1 MNAEIIETS
10 ASRLWLDEDGILRA
24 VNHPG
29 CHFDLQSALENT
41 QTARS
46 LLAGRKAPIA
56 VDLRGTLSISKE
68 VREYYSSSEGMDDTL
83 ATALIV
89 DSPVG
94 RIIGNFFIG
103 MNKPGI
109 PVKIFDSE
117 DKAIQWLRGFI
128 K

>member
-1 MNAEIIETS
+1 
-10 ASRLWLDEDGILRA
+10 
-24 VNHPG
+24 
-29 CHFDLQSALENT
+29 
-41 QTARS
+41 
-46 LLAGRKAPIA
+46 
-56 VDLRGTLSISKE
+56 
-68 VREYYSSSEGMDDTL
+68 MDDTL